1 MFGQIRMIFTLII
14 IMGIAGAGMYVFK
27 LRADNATLKA
37 NQLQLETAIT
47 EQNKVLEQQKEDF
60 EAILESNKKL
70 NVLIQTFKKDLQ
82 DLDKRF
88 TKKNRDVGKLAI
100 DRTKAV
106 ERIINKGAKNAARCL
121 ELASGAEHT
130 EDELK
135 ATKKSEILRGEGES
149 EAILIY
155 ANAFE
160 KDSDFYS
167 FYRSMQAYGNVLG
180 EEGTTMI
187 LSPDS
192 EFLEFFNNSKGL
204 KKQ

>member
-1 MFGQIRMIFTLII
+1 MFGQLRMIFTLII

-27 LRADNATLKA
+27 LRADNAILKG
-37 NQLQLETAIT
+37 NQIKLEQSIESQT
-47 EQNKVLEQQKEDF
+47 KLLEQQKKDF
-60 EAILESNKKL
+60 DAILESNKKL
-70 NVLIQTFKKDLQ
+70 NELIQTFKKDLD

-135 ATKKSEILRGEGES
+135 ATKKSEINPECPSL
-149 EAILIY
+149 
-155 ANAFE
+155 ANP
-160 KDSDFYS
+160 SYVP
-167 FYRSMQAYGNVLG
+167 Y
-180 EEGTTMI
+180 
-187 LSPDS
+187 
-192 EFLEFFNNSKGL
+192 
-204 KKQ
+204 